1 MTGIVRRRFALGASG
16 ALALSGLFA
25 LSGAQA
31 SASGDAL
38 WVSPTGHD
46 TLTCTHANP
55 CRTIEHAVHLAP
67 NGGTVKVE
75 AGTYTQGVTI
85 RKPLT
90 LIGLGHPTIDAST
103 SSTGNGILLDG
114 PSASHS
120 TVKGFIVMN
129 AEFEGIL
136 AIGAPPTSGPVG
148 KPITDVVISGNT
160 VENNDTGFAAQAD
173 GECVPP
179 APEVPGDCGEGL
191 HLFTATWSLVT
202 NNIVKDNA
210 GGILLTDEFGPNYD
224 NTVSNN
230 VALDN
235 QFDCGITV
243 VSHSSNAVA
252 TTGPN
257 AGHVQPALGG
267 TYNNLIVGNTVDG
280 NGNQG
285 EGGGVLLAAAGPGGA
300 VYNNT
305 VRNNTAD
312 GNGLGGVV
320 IHSHFGFQD
329 LNGNVIE
336 GNHLSNDNL
345 VGDQSDFVINNVV
358 PTAIQVGSGL
368 GPGVVGPPPPSPIT
382 GTIIRNNVISDEHDG
397 IWTLNSPL
405 SHNVVSQNTFGPNV
419 TTPLEAH

>member
-1 MTGIVRRRFALGASG
+1 MTGIVRRRAALGASG

-25 LSGAQA
+25 LSGVPA
-31 SASGDAL
+31 SASGGAL

-46 TLTCTHANP
+46 SLTCTHASP
-55 CRTIEHAVHLAP
+55 CLTIEHAVHLAP
-67 NGGTVKVE
+67 SGGTVKVE
-75 AGTYTQGVTI
+75 AGTYAEGVII

-90 LIGLGHPTIDAST
+90 LIGLGNPTVDATT
-103 SSTGNGILLDG
+103 SVTGNGILLAG
-114 PSASHS
+114 PGASHS
-120 TVKGFIVMN
+120 TVSGFTVMN

-148 KPITDVVISGNT
+148 KPITHVVISGNT
-160 VENNDTGFAAQAD
+160 VENNDTGFAAQAA
-173 GECVPP
+173 GECIAP
-179 APEVPGDCGEGL
+179 APNIPGDCGEGL

-210 GGILLTDEFGPNYD
+210 GGILLTDEFGPNHN

-230 VALDN
+230 VSLDN

-252 TTGPN
+252 MTGPN
-257 AGHVQPALGG
+257 AGHVQPAMGG

-300 VYNNT
+300 VYNNI
-305 VRNNTAD
+305 VRDNTAV

-345 VGDQSDFVINNVV
+345 AGDKSDFLINNVV
-358 PTAIQVGSGL
+358 PTAIQIGSGL

-382 GTIIRNNVISDEHDG
+382 GTIIRNNFISDVHDG

-405 SHNVVSQNTFGPNV
+405 SPNVVSQNTFGPNV

>member
-1 MTGIVRRRFALGASG
+1 MTSIVRRRAALGASG

-31 SASGDAL
+31 SASGGAL

-46 TLTCTHANP
+46 TLSCTFANP
-55 CRTIEHAVHLAP
+55 CLTIQHAVHLAP
-67 NGGTVKVE
+67 SGGTVKVE
-75 AGTYTQGVTI
+75 AGTYAEGVLVS
-85 RKPLT
+85 KPLT
-90 LIGLGHPTIDAST
+90 LIGLGNPTVDATT
-103 SSTGNGILLDG
+103 SHAGVGVLLAG

-120 TVKGFIVMN
+120 TVTGFTVMN

-148 KPITDVVISGNT
+148 KPITHVVISGNT
-160 VENNDTGFAAQAD
+160 VENNDTGFAAQAA
-173 GECVPP
+173 GECVAP
-179 APEVPGDCGEGL
+179 APHIPGDCGEGL

-210 GGILLTDEFGPNYD
+210 GGILLTDEFGPNHN

-252 TTGPN
+252 MSGPN
-257 AGHVQPALGG
+257 AGHVQPAMGG
-267 TYNNLIVGNTVDG
+267 TYNNLIVGNTSDG
-280 NGNQG
+280 NGNMG
-285 EGGGVLLAAAGPGGA
+285 EGGGILLAAAGPGGA
-300 VYNNT
+300 VYNNI
-305 VRNNTAD
+305 VRNNTAV
-312 GNGLGGVV
+312 GNGLGGIV

-329 LNGNVIE
+329 LNGNVLE

-345 VGDQSDFVINNVV
+345 AGDQSDFLINNVV

-382 GTIIRNNVISDEHDG
+382 GTIIRNNVISNVHDG

-405 SHNVVSQNTFGPNV
+405 SSNVVSQNTFGPNV

>member
-1 MTGIVRRRFALGASG
+1 MTGMVRRRFALGASG

-31 SASGDAL
+31 SASGGAL
-38 WVSPTGHD
+38 WVSPSGHD
-46 TLTCTHANP
+46 TLTCTQAHP
-55 CRTIEHAVHLAP
+55 CLTIQHAVHLAP

-75 AGTYTQGVTI
+75 TGTYAEGVI
-85 RKPLT
+85 ISKPLT
-90 LIGLGHPTIDAST
+90 LIGLGNPTVDATT
-103 SSTGNGILLDG
+103 SHTGVGVLLAG
-114 PSASHS
+114 PGASHS
-120 TVKGFIVMN
+120 TVSGFTVMN

-148 KPITDVVISGNT
+148 KPITHVVISGNT
-160 VENNDTGFAAQAD
+160 IEDNDTGFAAQAD
-173 GECVPP
+173 GECAPP
-179 APEVPGDCGEGL
+179 SPEIPGDCGEGL

-202 NNIVKDNA
+202 NNTVKDNA
-210 GGILLTDEFGPNYD
+210 GGILLTDEFGPNHD

-230 VALDN
+230 TVLDN

-252 TTGPN
+252 TSGPN
-257 AGHVQPALGG
+257 AGNVQPAMGG

-280 NGNQG
+280 NGNLG

-300 VYNNT
+300 VYNN
-305 VRNNTAD
+305 VVSGNTAD

-320 IHSHFGFQD
+320 LHSHFAFQD

-345 VGDQSDFVINNVV
+345 AGDQSDFVINNVV

-368 GPGVVGPPPPSPIT
+368 PPGVVGPPPPSPIT
-382 GTIIRNNVISDEHDG
+382 GTIIRNNIISNVHDG

-405 SHNVVSQNTFGPNV
+405 SPNVVSQNTFGPNV